1 MKANTGY
8 SIFET
13 FVGAGGSHI
22 GFIQE
27 NFKTIYVNDFVEDC
41 LKTLVYNNPNL
52 IEEKAYIDNRSILDI
67 DAKELR
73 NNLHVNK
80 GDIDVFFG
88 GVVCKGFSLAGERNP
103 NDERNYFYHKQ
114 LELVEE
120 FQPKISIIENVPGI
134 LNAKVLSEKVNE
146 ELRSKVDDLWNKLE
160 NYKGR
165 KAALRK
171 INGITN
177 SFNEEGNI
185 LRKKKIELL
194 KTLTK

>member
-80 GDIDVFFG
+80 GDIDVFL
-88 GVVCKGFSLAGERNP
+88 VV
-103 NDERNYFYHKQ
+103 
-114 LELVEE
+114 
-120 FQPKISIIENVPGI
+120 
-134 LNAKVLSEKVNE
+134 
-146 ELRSKVDDLWNKLE
+146 
-160 NYKGR
+160 
-165 KAALRK
+165 
-171 INGITN
+171 
-177 SFNEEGNI
+177 
-185 LRKKKIELL
+185 
-194 KTLTK
+194 